1 MSNIDEEAKNNFTI
15 EMRIFENYEKVKYEI
30 IKVIDF
36 LRHAETNLGMC
47 KIFDN
52 QNHEFWHSVIKPW
65 FQPERFGITH
75 LWFLSGFSFI
85 GYGEYHTIRGNRW
98 LKTPIDKI
106 DRENRIFGYW
116 FPPYKKYIPH
126 RIKVLKLALKDLE
139 RIKEEYGLRKS
150 MVRID
155 RLREDSEKRI
165 LRCSEGKSIWYQIWI
180 DPGDMMRIEPLLE
193 GGNRLW
199 CIEIQKY
206 YVFFYEVRNGR
217 RIIGK
222 NKIKEILN
230 ILL

>member
-1 MSNIDEEAKNNFTI
+1 MSNIDEKAKNNFTI
-15 EMRIFENYEKVKYEI
+15 EIRIFENYEKVKHEI
-30 IKVIDF
+30 IKAIDF
-36 LRHAETNLGMC
+36 LRHSETPMGMC

-52 QNHEFWHSVIKPW
+52 QNHGFWHSVIKPW

-75 LWFLSGFSFI
+75 LWFTSGFSFI
-85 GYGEYHTIRGNRW
+85 GYGEYHIIRGNRW

-126 RIKVLKLALKDLE
+126 RLRVLRLAIWK
-139 RIKEEYGLRKS
+139 GLRKS

-165 LRCSEGKSIWYQIWI
+165 LRCSEGNSIWYQIWI

-206 YVFFYEVRNGR
+206 YVFFYEVRKGR

-222 NKIKEILN
+222 NKIKEILDI
-230 ILL
+230 IL

>member
-47 KIFDN
+47 NRFDN
-52 QNHEFWHSVIKPW
+52 QDHGFWHSVIKPW

-75 LWFLSGFSFI
+75 LWFTSRFSFI

-116 FPPYKKYIPH
+116 FPPYKKYILH
-126 RIKVLKLALKDLE
+126 RLRVLRLALKDLE
-139 RIKEEYGLRKS
+139 
-150 MVRID
+150 RID

-165 LRCSEGKSIWYQIWI
+165 LRCSEGNSIWYQIWI

-193 GGNRLW
+193 GGDRLW

-217 RIIGK
+217 RILGK
-222 NKIKEILN
+222 GRIKEILDI
-230 ILL
+230 IL

>member
-1 MSNIDEEAKNNFTI
+1 MSNIDEEAKNNFT
-15 EMRIFENYEKVKYEI
+15 
-30 IKVIDF
+30 
-36 LRHAETNLGMC
+36 
-47 KIFDN
+47 
-52 QNHEFWHSVIKPW
+52 
-65 FQPERFGITH
+65 
-75 LWFLSGFSFI
+75 
-85 GYGEYHTIRGNRW
+85 
-98 LKTPIDKI
+98 IDKI

-126 RIKVLKLALKDLE
+126 RIKVLKCFEIGFK
-139 RIKEEYGLRKS
+139 GLRKS

-222 NKIKEILN
+222 NKIKEILD